1 MEALCLSF
9 WEIGC
14 YAEIRGRRRKEN
26 HTGFEEEVFSGSQH
40 VVEADIK
47 HQKEV
52 DERKQDKEESVVIM
66 YLDTLY
72 CLFFF

>member
-1 MEALCLSF
+1 M
-9 WEIGC
+9 
-14 YAEIRGRRRKEN
+14 
-26 HTGFEEEVFSGSQH
+26 
-40 VVEADIK
+40 VEADIK

-72 CLFFF
+72 CLFFFLKQINNRIDFYLAIDCAL